1 MPCHS
6 WCCGRHMHSFAHGL
20 GTEHPPKLWQDVVS
34 VLFQENSGRHVC
46 VSVQPI
52 SLAVDARTWL
62 DTSSHPATAS
72 AVTFKH
78 CNKAAM
84 QRITPIEDVF
94 GVKRQNWRS
103 KDGKRSGSAIVATDA
118 GGKPLS

>member
-1 MPCHS
+1 
-6 WCCGRHMHSFAHGL
+6 
-20 GTEHPPKLWQDVVS
+20 
-34 VLFQENSGRHVC
+34 
-46 VSVQPI
+46 
-52 SLAVDARTWL
+52 
-62 DTSSHPATAS
+62 
-72 AVTFKH
+72 
-78 CNKAAM
+78 M